1 MTIGTPELV
10 LVAGLSLLLLTT
22 CVTDWRHRDIP
33 NWLTG
38 AIALTAPLYWWATGI
53 ALWPDVAL
61 HLGIA
66 AIVLGVLAALFAA
79 GAMGGGDVKLLVA
92 LALWIPGL
100 DFMRLLIVMSIAG
113 GVLTLAFLIR
123 HKVAKIEAR
132 PEIPYGIAIAFAGL
146 WVLSQRYLNHFV

>member
-1 MTIGTPELV
+1 MMIGTPELV
-10 LVAGLSLLLLTT
+10 LVAGLSLLLITT

-38 AIALTAPLYWWATGI
+38 TIAVCAPLYWWATGT
-53 ALWPDVAL
+53 ALWPDAAI
-61 HLGIA
+61 HIGIA
-66 AIVLGVLAALFAA
+66 AATLAVTAALFAA

-92 LALWIPGL
+92 LALWVPGL

-113 GVLTLAFLIR
+113 GVLTIAFLIHR
-123 HKVAKIEAR
+123 KIAKIEGK

-146 WVLSQRYLNHFV
+146 WILSQRYLNHFI